1 MAFYF
6 KKTNNRSFKGVFNLF
21 SMRESVFY
29 CVTTLLKYLNDYL
42 SLFLID
48 NYQVL
53 FFCC

>member
-1 MAFYF
+1 
-6 KKTNNRSFKGVFNLF
+6 
-21 SMRESVFY
+21 MRESVFY

-53 FFCC
+53 FFLLLIKYFIEIKTIK

>member
-1 MAFYF
+1 
-6 KKTNNRSFKGVFNLF
+6 
-21 SMRESVFY
+21 MRESVFY

-53 FFCC
+53 FFLLLIKYFIEIKNIK